1 MSGPTNKQDL
11 QRFMGMLAYLSKFIP
26 NMAEESAPLR
36 RLLEKNVQWHWSDE
50 HKKSLD
56 SLKTLLTKTPVLK
69 YYEEAIVTKPLYRA
83 PIRLQRMLLRLQ
95 QYDISVVHKH
105 GKQMYIADALSRAT
119 NSTQECKDG
128 DTATDDIFHVHIILP
143 ATQEKLN
150 HIQNATEKDPELQVL
165 LRVLF
170 VLHFIHFLRS
180 ILIKLLQ
187 NICSLSFRFK
197 SARLYR

>member
-1 MSGPTNKQDL
+1 
-11 QRFMGMLAYLSKFIP
+11 
-26 NMAEESAPLR
+26 MAEESATLR

-105 GKQMYIADALSRAT
+105 GKKMYIADALSRAT

-128 DTATDDIFHVHIILP
+128 DTATEYIFHVHIILP

-150 HIQNATEKDPELQVL
+150 QIQNATEKDPELQVL